1 MKKFIAVALALIIG
15 LFAVAGCKEVKE
27 GMEEVDISF
36 INVGVL
42 NGYNGVGMAGI
53 IDSNK
58 CKEVKVA
65 DTADEI
71 KEMFVNGDVDIAAVP
86 LNLAGK
92 LCNELENNIRIFAV
106 TNLGVMH
113 IMDST
118 GKVKNLSD
126 LNGKTVYATGKG
138 LTSEFI
144 LNYIIDRSNMTSK
157 VTVEYMDSYEEL
169 SNAMLSGEITL
180 AMFEQTEAEALR
192 EKAGDSMNIN
202 YAVNVSDEWLNV
214 TTTMVAQGCLICKAS
229 FAEENEAALKTFIN
243 AYGDSVE
250 FVNAQQETAAEILA
264 ESGIVVSKEVA
275 LKSIDGCNAV
285 CVVGTQMLEV
295 ARNTVEILYGVDA
308 QSMGGSLPSSKMYLT
323 YEGK

>member
-1 MKKFIAVALALIIG
+1 MKKFTALVLALIMGILVFG
-15 LFAVAGCKEVKE
+15 GCEKTEQEV
-27 GMEEVDISF
+27 VDISF

-42 NGYNGVGMAGI
+42 KGYCGVGMAQI
-53 IDSNK
+53 IDLKK
-58 CKEVKVA
+58 CNNVA
-65 DTADEI
+65 VAETADEI
-71 KEMFVNGDVDIAAVP
+71 KEMFMNGEVDIAAVP

-92 LCNELENNIRIFAV
+92 LCNETEEDIRIFAA

-113 IMDST
+113 IMDSANQ
-118 GKVKNLSD
+118 VKNFSD
-126 LNGKTVYATGKG
+126 LKGKTIYASGKG

-144 LNYIIDRSNMTSK
+144 LNYILERNDMLDE

-180 AMFEQTEAEALR
+180 AMFEQTEAAALK

-202 YAVNVSDEWLNV
+202 YALDISSEWTNITSSMAV
-214 TTTMVAQGCLICKAS
+214 QGCLICKAG
-229 FAEENEAALKTFIN
+229 FANENEAALKAFIN

-250 FVNAQQETAAEILA
+250 FVNAEHDKAAAVLA
-264 ESGIVVSKEVA
+264 DAGIVAGKEAA

-285 CVVGTQMLEV
+285 CVVGTQMLEM

-308 QSMGGSLPSSKMYLT
+308 NSMGGSLPSSKMYLT
-323 YEGK
+323 YEE